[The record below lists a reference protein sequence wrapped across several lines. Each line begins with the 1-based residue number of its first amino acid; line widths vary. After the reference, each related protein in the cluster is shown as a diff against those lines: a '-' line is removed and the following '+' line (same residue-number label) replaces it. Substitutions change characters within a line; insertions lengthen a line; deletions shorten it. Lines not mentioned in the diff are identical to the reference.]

1 MVLLICYDG
10 DFPEMIRACEN
21 LGCSIVFR
29 MDNRGSREHVEVKEL
44 SCRNP
49 MIIASSCYY
58 GLDES
63 ESIYRGGVTLLML
76 IEVCYQNSGMRQ
88 A

>member
-10 DFPEMIRACEN
+10 DFPEMTRACAN

-29 MDNRGSREHVEVKEL
+29 MDNRGSRELVEVKEL

-49 MIIASSCYY
+49 MIVASSCCDR
-58 GLDES
+58 LDEN
-63 ESIYRGGVTLLML
+63 ESICRGGSTLLML
-76 IEVCYQNSGMRQ
+76 IEVCYQDSGTRK